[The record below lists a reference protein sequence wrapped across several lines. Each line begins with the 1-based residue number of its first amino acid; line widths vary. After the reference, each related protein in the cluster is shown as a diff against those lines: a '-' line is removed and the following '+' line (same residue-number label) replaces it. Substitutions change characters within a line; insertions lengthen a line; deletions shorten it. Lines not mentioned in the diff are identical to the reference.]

1 MTYFRGWIIS
11 VLLRIYAAIT
21 LVTVA
26 VFSPPALSFAPIL
39 LVAWHLYLWWRPLS
53 PVIRLLTD
61 YFLFFSI
68 GLLVAEQVGP
78 FLSLAI
84 SLPMLVLIS
93 FDLNETASSLT
104 HEDTRYLRYPT
115 RIGIALPT
123 TAILALG
130 VSLLLGNISL
140 LLTSITA
147 IVYFGVL
154 SVIILRQLPLKPVEE
169 TRVRQRIVAGSQGEF
184 EIKLTARTRFGG
196 LLFLES
202 PYQWLKISPSTL
214 SLKEKTL
221 AIKVSLSPALSGP
234 SLLRLKG
241 RATDRWGLIQ
251 VRFEL
256 EPIQLQV
263 IPRAR
268 YAAWLARRYLAE
280 TRPGNLPLIS
290 NIAMLRP
297 VYGLRRGVEY
307 YGSRL
312 YQPGDSIK
320 DIDWKHSLRHNEI
333 IVKEFAEFHGQSA
346 VILINLAVG
355 DAEEADKVAYKIIV
369 TALSLAR
376 ENIPAVLAAYDHE
389 TVRVTT
395 TTLDPRQLVLQSL
408 QIAMEMVITI
418 NPVKYLGPP
427 DVARLRANME
437 RIRFAKSEASRVLAQ
452 LLQMEYKNLGNNA
465 RLNPA
470 TRALS
475 SALAKGDRQSNI
487 VVISQRN
494 HDAEALAFN
503 TFSFTRKGHA
513 VISI

>member
-1 MTYFRGWIIS
+1 
-11 VLLRIYAAIT
+11 
-21 LVTVA
+21 
-26 VFSPPALSFAPIL
+26 
-39 LVAWHLYLWWRPLS
+39 
-53 PVIRLLTD
+53 
-61 YFLFFSI
+61 
-68 GLLVAEQVGP
+68 
-78 FLSLAI
+78 
-84 SLPMLVLIS
+84 
-93 FDLNETASSLT
+93 
-104 HEDTRYLRYPT
+104 
-115 RIGIALPT
+115 
-123 TAILALG
+123 
-130 VSLLLGNISL
+130 
-140 LLTSITA
+140 
-147 IVYFGVL
+147 
-154 SVIILRQLPLKPVEE
+154 
-169 TRVRQRIVAGSQGEF
+169 
-184 EIKLTARTRFGG
+184 
-196 LLFLES
+196 
-202 PYQWLKISPSTL
+202 
-214 SLKEKTL
+214 
-221 AIKVSLSPALSGP
+221 
-234 SLLRLKG
+234 
-241 RATDRWGLIQ
+241 
-251 VRFEL
+251 
-256 EPIQLQV
+256 
-263 IPRAR
+263 
-268 YAAWLARRYLAE
+268 
-280 TRPGNLPLIS
+280 
-290 NIAMLRP
+290 MLRP

-355 DAEEADKVAYKIIV
+355 DAEEADKVAYKIII

-418 NPVKYLGPP
+418 NPVKYLSPP
-427 DVARLRANME
+427 DVARLRANIE